1 MTTTD
6 LYREITGDKQA
17 HHRTITAAIARQS
30 KARRVTVLL
39 YAAGLH
45 DRAVGD
51 RTGKAHGAARGMLVR
66 TMRTAHKAIHKLPRY
81 HVHGRAK
88 VFQGNKAAAAHAIAT
103 KAAEPSEQPQGF
115 RAFLTPTERARL

>member
-66 TMRTAHKAIHKLPRY
+66 TMRSAHKAIHKLPRY

-88 VFQGNKAAAAHAIAT
+88 VFQGNKAAHAIASQAT
-103 KAAEPSEQPQGF
+103 EPSDIPTGF
-115 RAFLTPTERARL
+115 RSFLTPAERASL